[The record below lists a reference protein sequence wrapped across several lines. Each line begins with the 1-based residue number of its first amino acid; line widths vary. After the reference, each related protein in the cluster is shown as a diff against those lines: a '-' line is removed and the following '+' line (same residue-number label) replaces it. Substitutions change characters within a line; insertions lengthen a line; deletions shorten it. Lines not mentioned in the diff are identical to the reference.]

1 MKTYVEV
8 QSTINEK
15 RMAEYN
21 AQVQQQENQ
30 LKEQQQELTTEM
42 NNGNEESPS

>member
-8 QSTINEK
+8 QSVINEK

-21 AQVQQQENQ
+21 AQLQQQENL
-30 LKEQQQELTTEM
+30 LKEQQQQQELATNAET
-42 NNGNEESPS
+42 PS